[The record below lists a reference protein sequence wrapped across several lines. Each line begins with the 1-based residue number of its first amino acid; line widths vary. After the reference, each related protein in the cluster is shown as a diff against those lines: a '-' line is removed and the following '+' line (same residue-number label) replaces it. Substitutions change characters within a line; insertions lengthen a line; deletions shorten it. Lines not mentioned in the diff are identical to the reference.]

1 MTRRSTTWSRSLPRP
16 TSAGPGAGFTAEHEG
31 SLVRVALDSS
41 CSRATVTILT
51 CAPSTSISATRTT
64 RAPRY
69 VRPGGGRRAGLRLP
83 AAGRSLRRGA
93 RSYSGPTVGTSFRSH
108 RPHSQGQARWRD
120 RRTPPAAER
129 PRRSRERPAPA
140 PPATIRS
147 GRLEH
152 DGVRTDHVTAPRRSA
167 RRARRRRSAEAR
179 RPRRSR
185 PGGEDDQGRRR
196 AEWAER
202 DRQLPLGNGPTVG
215 KLLCLDVA
223 GADWV
228 TKALWVPCI
237 DSGVIVVIDPTT
249 AKVVRTM
256 PGGPSPIVVLPAAG
270 HVWVSHTT
278 GNAVWRL

>member
-93 RSYSGPTVGTSFRSH
+93 RSYSGPTVGTSFRRH

-140 PPATIRS
+140 PPATIGS
-147 GRLEH
+147 GTSES
-152 DGVRTDHVTAPRRSA
+152 TTEFAPTTS
-167 RRARRRRSAEAR
+167 
-179 RPRRSR
+179 PR
-185 PGGEDDQGRRR
+185 PGDRHAGLDGDGLPEPGALADLDRVVKTIKVGV
-196 AEWAER
+196 ER
-202 DRQLPLGNGPTVG
+202 NKLSAIGNYLWVTNPPSAS
-215 KLLCLDVA
+215 CCAYDVA
-223 GADWV
+223 GADW
-228 TKALWVPCI
+228 
-237 DSGVIVVIDPTT
+237 
-249 AKVVRTM
+249 
-256 PGGPSPIVVLPAAG
+256 
-270 HVWVSHTT
+270 
-278 GNAVWRL
+278 